1 MHICMDEV
9 MVVMMVFERS
19 FEHFMM
25 YFKAM
30 VRLTIERFKE
40 LT

>member
-9 MVVMMVFERS
+9 MVVMMVLERS
-19 FEHFMM
+19 FEHYMM

-30 VRLTIERFKE
+30 VGLAIEKLKE